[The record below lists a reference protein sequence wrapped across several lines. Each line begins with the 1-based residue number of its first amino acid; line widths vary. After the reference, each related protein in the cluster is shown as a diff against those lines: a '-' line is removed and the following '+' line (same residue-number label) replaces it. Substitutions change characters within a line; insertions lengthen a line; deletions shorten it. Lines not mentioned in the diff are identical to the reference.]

1 MKKYPYIHQENSNDC
16 GIACLEMV
24 IRYYKGY
31 VPTSLLITMTHTDQK
46 GTSAYHMIET
56 LKHFGFQATGV
67 SCDLKEDQKIIFPCI
82 AHVTLD
88 EKYLHYVVIYEID
101 WKKKMIL
108 IADPAQEMKRMRLDV
123 FEQIYNH
130 VLIILYP
137 IQKIPVYQRP
147 YSFITYTLKT
157 VQKHWKLFLPIC
169 IISIFILILSFI
181 GTFYLSIFLHF
192 SSNFW
197 ISFLIFFVVLEIA
210 KHFISYF
217 RSILLQQLN
226 EKLSTY
232 LTFDAFSKI
241 MKLPYLYYH
250 NLPTGD
256 FMARMQDVKLIQ
268 EVISTISFTVL
279 FDGILFIFSLLF
291 LVCLEPYLF
300 PICICL
306 VIAYGLLVRYFRP
319 FYKRNILSLE
329 KQNVSVQSYMLD
341 YMRGFEMVK
350 GLSITNQVIS
360 HFQNRYQNYANCF
373 LRFQKQVVKENMIRS
388 ILESLGYLGFMAVG
402 LFLYHRGSISIGMIF
417 AYQLL
422 FSYIMG
428 PIVQIVDSDFLVQR
442 AKSALQRI
450 CNLAIEEKVHHGKEK
465 TIQSIGCRHLCY
477 GIQENKPILVD
488 VNLEWKQ
495 GQKIMIMGPSGSGK
509 STLLQCIKGYY
520 PIDETQIFINHEC
533 ISYYDSSY
541 LQSQILYISQN
552 ETLILGSVY
561 ENVTM
566 LDTYEPCVV
575 EAVMKLCEIDVIVK
589 EHPLGYQMPVEEN
602 GSNLS
607 GGERAQIVLART
619 LLKPFQVLLI
629 DEGFGQ
635 MDVNLER
642 RILKKLFENYS
653 DRMIAVISHR
663 RDNMDFYHQ
672 VLHLE
677 KGRIVKV
684 LERST

>member
-31 VPTSLLITMTHTDQK
+31 VPTSLLLTMTHTDQK

-56 LKHFGFQATGV
+56 LKHFGFQAGGV
-67 SCDLKEDQKIIFPCI
+67 SCDLKEDQKIVFPCI
-82 AHVTLD
+82 AHVTLS

-101 WKKKMIL
+101 WKRKMIL
-108 IADPAQEMKRMRLDV
+108 IADPAQEMKRMRLDA

-137 IQKIPVYQRP
+137 IQKIPVYQKP

-157 VQKHWKLFLPIC
+157 VQRHWNLFLPIC
-169 IISIFILILSFI
+169 VFSIFILVLSLI
-181 GTFYLSIFLHF
+181 GTFYLSIFLHIT
-192 SSNFW
+192 SNFW
-197 ISFLIFFVVLEIA
+197 ISFLIFFVILEMV

-217 RSILLQQLN
+217 RSILMHQLN

-232 LTFDAFSKI
+232 LTCDAFSKI

-268 EVISTISFTVL
+268 EVISTVAFTIL

-291 LVCLEPYLF
+291 LICLESCLF
-300 PICICL
+300 PICIGL
-306 VIAYGLLVRYFRP
+306 VLAYVLLARYFRP
-319 FYKRNILSLE
+319 FYKRNILALE

-360 HFQNRYQNYANCF
+360 HFQNRYQNYVTCF
-373 LRFQKQVVKENMIRS
+373 LRFQKQVAKENMIRS

-402 LFLYHRGSISIGMIF
+402 LFLYHRGSISIEMIF
-417 AYQLL
+417 TYQLL

-442 AKSALQRI
+442 AKGALQHI
-450 CNLAIEEKVHHGKEK
+450 CNLAIEEKLHQGREEP
-465 TIQSIGCRHLCY
+465 IRSIGCRHLCY
-477 GIQENKPILVD
+477 EIQENKPILTD
-488 VNLEWKQ
+488 INLEWKQ
-495 GQKIMIMGPSGSGK
+495 GQRILIMGSSGSGK

-520 PIDETQIFINHEC
+520 PIDENQILINREPIFH
-533 ISYYDSSY
+533 YDSSY
-541 LQSQILYISQN
+541 LQNQILYISQN

-561 ENVTM
+561 ENVTL
-566 LDTYEPCVV
+566 LDDYEPSVV
-575 EAVMKLCEIDVIVK
+575 ETVMKLCEIDTIVK
-589 EHPLGYQMPVEEN
+589 NHPLGYQMPVEEN

-619 LLKPFQVLLI
+619 LLKSFQVLLI

-642 RILKKLFENYS
+642 RILKRIFEEYS
-653 DRMIAVISHR
+653 NRMIVVISHR
-663 RDNMDFYHQ
+663 KDNMDLYHQ
-672 VLHLE
+672 VMHIE
-677 KGRIVKV
+677 KGRIVDT
-684 LERST
+684 LERRT